1 MYVFLIGTLQIYTS
15 QTRRAFFSLYYR
27 RTSLHGRQQT
37 RKAPGWQQTQV
48 EVDGGVSSRM
58 GMPPDVGGRAV
69 VEGLV
74 DVVFNRNVNAR
85 TEELSTAV
93 QGPPGTGRLVAAGGP
108 GQRYASAM
116 WVKNL
121 RSSRRARCGAPY
133 PDCHP
138 HAANHEPFAIGRAPG
153 AQDRQKG
160 QGTDKQGRHDCGAQ
174 CPLPRRRSV
183 RDGPRRAQFQP
194 GHEPVPRRHAL
205 AASAGFAAA

>member
-1 MYVFLIGTLQIYTS
+1 MSASKRGRPPGGSKRRSRSMEGLVAGWECHRTL
-15 QTRRAFFSLYYR
+15 
-27 RTSLHGRQQT
+27 
-37 RKAPGWQQTQV
+37 
-48 EVDGGVSSRM
+48 EVA
-58 GMPPDVGGRAV
+58 AV

-93 QGPPGTGRLVAAGGP
+93 QGRAHQARAALSPPEGLTEGMNP
-108 GQRYASAM
+108 
-116 WVKNL
+116 
-121 RSSRRARCGAPY
+121 RCGCSNCAAHGEPGVERLT
-133 PDCHP
+133 PIVHP

>member
-1 MYVFLIGTLQIYTS
+1 MCPLSFDPRSPPPAAHFFLSITVEHHCMSASKRGRPPGGSKRRSRSMEGLVAGWECHRTL
-15 QTRRAFFSLYYR
+15 
-27 RTSLHGRQQT
+27 
-37 RKAPGWQQTQV
+37 
-48 EVDGGVSSRM
+48 EVA
-58 GMPPDVGGRAV
+58 AV

-93 QGPPGTGRLVAAGGP
+93 QGPPGTGRLVASGGP
-108 GQRYASAM
+108 GRRYESAM
-116 WVKNL
+116 WVKKL

-160 QGTDKQGRHDCGAQ
+160 QDTDKQGRHDCGAQ
-174 CPLPRRRSV
+174 CPLPCRRSV